1 VTSCVAKKPSP
12 VRMGVVAET
21 ASISDRL
28 DRVERKADD
37 LLRMMT
43 PLFANPAVRQAIAAA
58 VTTHSLRAL
67 KP

>member
-37 LLRMMT
+37 LLRMIDT
-43 PLFANPAVRQAIAAA
+43 AIRQPGCEAGHRRRCYDAFA
-58 VTTHSLRAL
+58 
-67 KP
+67 